1 MNISNLSLSV
11 NVEGKIAVDFR
22 GFHDR
27 IKDYYESLGYL
38 SSLMIDEKD
47 IKNLLEPT
55 ISFILRHKFNIHVVG
70 NSSSS
75 LVTKYFSRE
84 EFIELFDDMFIDF
97 NLFLEDHGITS
108 QGKYVLVRL
117 DNFDCYFIE
126 VPNEQ
131 FKTILDQY
139 SVIQEIGE

>member
-22 GFHDR
+22 GFHGR
-27 IKDYYESLGYL
+27 IKDYYESIGYL

-108 QGKYVLVRL
+108 QGKYVLIQNSFELLIGYLYKVT
-117 DNFDCYFIE
+117 I
-126 VPNEQ
+126 
-131 FKTILDQY
+131 KIILDQY